1 MITQAN
7 KNYFTQINNKITSL
21 FQSTLFFRKVCAE
34 RAPCKILCVA
44 PGGYDK
50 IVIMNWIDLNI
61 INAVAQAIAQSW
73 PGGTQNTQ
81 TKNVLNQQLYEI
93 KLKGNPWFSAGDESV
108 AARQLLA
115 TIIQN
120 LSKIGWKFH
129 AGVNIKGGTDTMF
142 FIQIPHQ
149 VNIAK
154 IHNICWYYYFHTF
167 YA

>member
-1 MITQAN
+1 MN
-7 KNYFTQINNKITSL
+7 EIN
-21 FQSTLFFRKVCAE
+21 
-34 RAPCKILCVA
+34 P
-44 PGGYDK
+44 
-50 IVIMNWIDLNI
+50 NI
-61 INAVAQAIAQSW
+61 INAVVQAIEQSW
-73 PGGTQNTQ
+73 PGGTQNTKTK

-93 KLKGNPWFSAGDESV
+93 KLSGNPWFSAGDDSV

-154 IHNICWYYYFHTF
+154 IHTYHMLVLYFSNILRYQYV
-167 YA
+167 

>member
-1 MITQAN
+1 MN
-7 KNYFTQINNKITSL
+7 EINPT
-21 FQSTLFFRKVCAE
+21 
-34 RAPCKILCVA
+34 
-44 PGGYDK
+44 
-50 IVIMNWIDLNI
+50 I

-81 TKNVLNQQLYEI
+81 RKNVLNQQLYEI
-93 KLKGNPWFSAGDESV
+93 KLRGNPWFSAGDESV

-154 IHNICWYYYFHTF
+154 IHIICWYYHKLLF
-167 YA
+167 YQIEP